1 MMARIFSNSDK
12 RKLINET
19 QNPAELYSL
28 LMKESNSYF
37 DGISQNNPVSTTD
50 IEDLSGVP
58 SCNLDLLIRLE
69 RLYNLLDNSG
79 SSLII
84 QTKIDELK
92 KLIDNRSLRYYEG
105 MRKKCLAPFAIVDKT
120 SCTGCHMG
128 LAPIYLAQIKE
139 GDTIKVCNHCGRFLI
154 IL

>member
-1 MMARIFSNSDK
+1 MARIFSNSEK
-12 RKLINET
+12 RKLINAV
-19 QNPAELYSL
+19 QDPSKLYSL
-28 LMKESNSYF
+28 LKKESNSYF
-37 DGISQNNPVSTTD
+37 DSISQNNPTSITD

-69 RLYNLLDNSG
+69 RLYYLLDNS
-79 SSLII
+79 SPSMII

-105 MRKKCLAPFAIVDKT
+105 MRKKLQTPFSIVDKN

-139 GDTIKVCNHCGRFLI
+139 ADTIKVCNHCGRFLV